1 MNNLELNKELSEK
14 VFQEDF
20 EESDGI
26 EIIEDGDWDDQGKYQ
41 YKCIIFSM
49 NDKYYQTVVTRS
61 GSYFSNYDYQF
72 ESPEEVIK
80 EEKVVTKTEINWIPV
95 K

>member
-1 MNNLELNKELSEK
+1 MIELNEKLSEK
-14 VFQEDF
+14 VFQECF
-20 EESDGI
+20 KESDGI
-26 EIIEDGDWDDQGKYQ
+26 EIIEDNNWDDHGKYQ